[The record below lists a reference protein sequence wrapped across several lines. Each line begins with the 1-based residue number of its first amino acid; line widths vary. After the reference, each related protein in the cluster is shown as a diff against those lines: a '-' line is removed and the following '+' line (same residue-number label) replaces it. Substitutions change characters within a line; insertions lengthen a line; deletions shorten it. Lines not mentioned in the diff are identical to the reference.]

1 MPFLNEE
8 GKQYHI
14 NCKEGDVGR
23 YVLLPGDP
31 FRTDVIASMF
41 DDAKLVA
48 HNRECKT
55 WTGTLNG
62 EKVSVT
68 STSMQGLG
76 YKEILDYLEGRYSLE
91 EAAYILKRDTRH
103 FAKRQLTWFRR
114 ERQVRWIE
122 LSGAPDDTSNALKQI
137 LKDCMDEGIVL
148 Q

>member
-55 WTGTLNG
+55 WTGII
-62 EKVSVT
+62 E
-68 STSMQGLG
+68 
-76 YKEILDYLEGRYSLE
+76 
-91 EAAYILKRDTRH
+91 
-103 FAKRQLTWFRR
+103 RR
-114 ERQVRWIE
+114 
-122 LSGAPDDTSNALKQI
+122 K
-137 LKDCMDEGIVL
+137 GICYFYWYGHARL
-148 Q
+148 QQS

>member
-62 EKVSVT
+62 RKGICYFYWYGQPVYSNRSRRTDSLRCRYVYSRGNFRACVSRLPGYVFKWCDQHCS
-68 STSMQGLG
+68 STG
-76 YKEILDYLEGRYSLE
+76 
-91 EAAYILKRDTRH
+91 
-103 FAKRQLTWFRR
+103 
-114 ERQVRWIE
+114 
-122 LSGAPDDTSNALKQI
+122 
-137 LKDCMDEGIVL
+137 
-148 Q
+148 